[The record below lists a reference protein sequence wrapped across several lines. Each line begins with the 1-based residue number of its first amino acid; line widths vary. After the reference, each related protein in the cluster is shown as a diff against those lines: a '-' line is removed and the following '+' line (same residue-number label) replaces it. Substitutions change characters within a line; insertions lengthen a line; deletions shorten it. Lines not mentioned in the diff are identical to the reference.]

1 MDAVF
6 YVAAVLAILAT
17 LMVITRLNAVHAL
30 LYLIVSLLSVAVV
43 FYTLGA
49 PFIAA
54 LEVIIYAG
62 AIMVLFVFVVMMLN
76 LGKKTIAVEHSW
88 LNPTMWIGPCI
99 LAVILIAEVTYLLL
113 QAGSAPQGAASI
125 EPKQVGM
132 ALFGPYLIGVELAS
146 MLLLGA
152 IVGAYHWPDQNW
164 NDWRRDMSSIPM
176 EHGLLLAGILF
187 ALGLIGLLVRRN
199 LIFILMSIEVMLNA
213 AGLAF
218 VVAGSRWAQPDGQVM
233 FIFILA
239 TAAAEVSVGLRYY
252 CSCTTSTNHWMP
264 MRPV

>member
-6 YVAAVLAILAT
+6 YVAAVIAILAT

-76 LGKKTIAVEHSW
+76 LGKKTIAMERSW

-99 LAVILIAEVTYLLL
+99 LAVILIAEVTYLLS
-113 QAGSAPQGAASI
+113 QAGSAPQGAASV

-152 IVGAYHWPDQNW
+152 IVGAYHLARPKL
-164 NDWRRDMSSIPM
+164 
-176 EHGLLLAGILF
+176 EHLETRYVIDSDATR
-187 ALGLIGLLVRRN
+187 AAIGGNPIRPRTGRP
-199 LIFILMSIEVMLNA
+199 SRA
-213 AGLAF
+213 A
-218 VVAGSRWAQPDGQVM
+218 
-233 FIFILA
+233 
-239 TAAAEVSVGLRYY
+239 
-252 CSCTTSTNHWMP
+252 
-264 MRPV
+264 